1 MRILLFFAVTVLLHS
16 CSAPMYTVMPQE
28 LQMIEETGD
37 HIAGV
42 SIGAPITGLTLTQI
56 QGHYGYTLPYGLR
69 VTADAS
75 AIYSSGFASNR
86 SETASVFTYGLGVG
100 YYRRLGDAFQWET
113 NLKTRRLSGDY
124 TLAPD
129 SGADPF
135 FRGSYGGWDTN
146 LYTGIRIKIYKRFHI
161 EFSYGYQW
169 LGLERMDVELGAQ
182 RGAEVVADY
191 RDMQNSGR
199 SIFGINYVFELDEA
213 DLIIYGNY
221 ALRETVEPS
230 LDRFNTTLV
239 GIRLSKTFGGA
250 KEEGQQSPLDNER

>member
-1 MRILLFFAVTVLLHS
+1 MEAGTRI
-16 CSAPMYTVMPQE
+16 C
-28 LQMIEETGD
+28 
-37 HIAGV
+37 
-42 SIGAPITGLTLTQI
+42 
-56 QGHYGYTLPYGLR
+56 
-69 VTADAS
+69 
-75 AIYSSGFASNR
+75 
-86 SETASVFTYGLGVG
+86 
-100 YYRRLGDAFQWET
+100 
-113 NLKTRRLSGDY
+113 
-124 TLAPD
+124 
-129 SGADPF
+129 
-135 FRGSYGGWDTN
+135 
-146 LYTGIRIKIYKRFHI
+146 TGIRIKIYKRFHI